1 MQQQQEEHFFSGSD
15 AIGQLH
21 WTGALWTVIDDYRN
35 ATKSVRSPQPSD
47 TDRDVLQ
54 GHVVT
59 RQDGAALNWK
69 RLSLD

>member
-1 MQQQQEEHFFSGSD
+1 MPSVSYTE
-15 AIGQLH
+15 L
-21 WTGALWTVIDDYRN
+21 GALWTVIDDYRN

-59 RQDGAALNWK
+59 RQDGAALN
-69 RLSLD
+69 